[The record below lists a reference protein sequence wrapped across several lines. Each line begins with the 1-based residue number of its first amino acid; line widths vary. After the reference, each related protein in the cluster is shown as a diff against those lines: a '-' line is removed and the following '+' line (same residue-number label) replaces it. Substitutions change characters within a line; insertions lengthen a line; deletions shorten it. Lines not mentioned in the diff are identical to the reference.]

1 MSGGPPFRAEHIGS
15 LLRPPEL
22 LAKRRQ
28 FEAGEATAGEL
39 KAVEDRCIEAA
50 VRLQERVGLDVVTDG
65 EYRRLIYFGHFP
77 AAVSGFTDMEAEL
90 EFTDERGRRMKYT
103 TPVVTGKL
111 RRLRGIATDEFAYVR
126 SLTDRTPKVTLPSP
140 CSQHFFR
147 WREGVSERAYP
158 RLDEF
163 FADVA
168 AVYRQELAALGELG
182 ATYLQLD
189 DVSLPMLC
197 DAAARERFRQRGND
211 PSAILDAYIEVV
223 NESVRDRPPGMVV
236 GIHMCRGNNQGR
248 WLGEGGYDFV
258 AEQVFDQLNVDVFF
272 LEYDSPR
279 AGSFAPLRYMPDD
292 KHVVLGLVTT
302 KRPELESAGDLKRRI
317 EEASAYVPVER
328 LGISPQCG
336 FASTAP
342 GNPVSPADQEAK
354 LRLVCQVAE
363 EVWPAA

>member
-1 MSGGPPFRAEHIGS
+1 VSTAAPFRAEHIGS

-22 LAKRRQ
+22 LETRRR
-28 FEAGEATAGEL
+28 FDAGEASAEEL
-39 KAVEDRCIEAA
+39 TAVEDRCIEGA
-50 VRLQERVGLDVVTDG
+50 VRLQERVGLQAITDG

-90 EFTDERGRRMKYT
+90 QFTDDQGRRMKYM

-126 SLTDRTPKVTLPSP
+126 SLTKRTPKVTLPSP

-147 WREGVSERAYP
+147 WREGVSEQVYP
-158 RLDEF
+158 HLDDF

-168 AVYRQELAALGELG
+168 AVYREELAALGKLD
-182 ATYLQLD
+182 ATYVQLD

-197 DAAARERFRQRGND
+197 DDSARERFRQRGYD
-211 PSAILDAYIEVV
+211 PSAILDTYIEVV
-223 NESVRDRPPGMVV
+223 NESVRDRPRGMVV

-258 AEQVFDQLNVDVFF
+258 AEQVFRQLNVDVFF

-279 AGSFAPLRYMPDD
+279 AGSFVPLRYMPDD
-292 KHVVLGLVTT
+292 KFVVLGLVTT
-302 KRPELESAGDLKRRI
+302 KQPELESAEELRRRI
-317 EEASAYVPVER
+317 EEASAYVPLER
-328 LGISPQCG
+328 LGLSPQCG

-342 GNPVSPADQEAK
+342 GNPLTPAEQEAK
-354 LRLVCQVAE
+354 LRLVCQVAG
-363 EVWPAA
+363 EVWQA